1 METIG
6 YRLDKE
12 AYEIV
17 KSMHSKELNVSYEQF
32 IALSDEK
39 LKALKEKI
47 DDSERHRDSKYSR
60 GTAVCVLGDIL
71 RHSRSL
77 RFYMTKDEL
86 KDNDKEYSEL
96 AAEVMRKSAG
106 IGVCISVGDSGYVTF
121 RFDEKLLDMDDNYID
136 CIHINIK
143 CARGNL
149 DIILPSNSYSILV
162 CDKDMAFFTHRWKDI
177 SRHLVG
183 MSIAADGKEYRV
195 YEMHAYDEVV
205 EITRDTLNMC
215 DRALDAYNEYTR
227 ESVKHAES
235 TPQRGLEAESHKSES
250 TDMAVGEY
258 FVTLSNGVKL
268 DRNSVRHV
276 NRTSPIAHMVPG
288 YWRKRSKKDPTRI
301 FIQAFPRGGTE
312 KEREEMRKNPE
323 IDRQKTMIVK

>member
-17 KSMHSKELNVSYEQF
+17 KSMHSKELNISYEQF
-32 IALSDEK
+32 IALPDEK

-47 DDSERHRDSKYSR
+47 ENSKRHTDSKYSR
-60 GTAVCVLGDIL
+60 GTAICVLGDIL

-77 RFYMTKDEL
+77 RFYMTKEEL
-86 KDNDKEYSEL
+86 DNNDKEYNEL
-96 AAEVMRKSAG
+96 AVEVMRKSAG
-106 IGVCISVGDSGYVTF
+106 IGVCISVGESGYVTF

-162 CDKDMAFFTHRWKDI
+162 CDKDMGFFMQSWKDI
-177 SRHLVG
+177 NKHMVG
-183 MSIAADGKEYRV
+183 MSIAADGKEYGV
-195 YEMHAYDEVV
+195 YEMHGYREVI

-215 DRALDAYNEYTR
+215 DKALDAYNEYTR
-227 ESVKHAES
+227 ESVKHIES
-235 TPQRGLEAESHKSES
+235 SSEAGMKKSES
-250 TDMAVGEY
+250 AERTIGEY

-268 DRNSVRHV
+268 DRNSVRHA
-276 NRTSPIAHMVPG
+276 NHNSPVAHMVPG

-312 KEREEMRKNPE
+312 EEREEMRKNPE